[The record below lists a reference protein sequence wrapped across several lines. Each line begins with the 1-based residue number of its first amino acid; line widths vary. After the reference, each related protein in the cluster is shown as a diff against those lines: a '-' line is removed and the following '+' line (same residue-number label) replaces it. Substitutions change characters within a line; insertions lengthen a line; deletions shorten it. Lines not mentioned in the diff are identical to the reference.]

1 MKSSTLVLCCSALL
15 NVSWGM
21 PLILLLLA
29 PPESMDQAKVM
40 AKQASDGEPI
50 EMTRATDNPGSGPL
64 CAAEVHKTDCNEK
77 DSYHGFAHL
86 YFEHPTDLP
95 RPLTLTMPA
104 YTLQVS
110 SGSTHQS
117 LLIQ

>member
-1 MKSSTLVLCCSALL
+1 V
-15 NVSWGM
+15 V
-21 PLILLLLA
+21 
-29 PPESMDQAKVM
+29 AK
-40 AKQASDGEPI
+40 KFGDGEPV
-50 EMTRATDNPGSGPL
+50 EMTRATDDPESEGV
-64 CAAEVHKTDCNEK
+64 CAQGFCNEK
-77 DSYHGFAHL
+77 DKHHRFVKLHFG
-86 YFEHPTDLP
+86 HPTDLP